1 MLDSMTRP
9 LSVELREAI
18 VNAYNDGLGTVREIA
33 KIFSTTPRSVFRY
46 LKQKR
51 ETDDLSAEPI
61 PGRPPILTELNLAI
75 IKKIVLLNND
85 ETLEQYR
92 DRFYKETGIYVTIV
106 TIYNACVIL
115 NLRRK
120 KKVFMRP
127 NKKERTSK

>member
-1 MLDSMTRP
+1 MTRP
-9 LSVELREAI
+9 LSVEVREAI

-51 ETDDLSAEPI
+51 ETNDLSAELI
-61 PGRPPILTELNLAI
+61 PGRPPILTKLNLAI

-106 TIYNACVIL
+106 TIYNACAIL

-120 KKVFMRP
+120 KKFLCV
-127 NKKERTSK
+127 